1 MRSGHLAGRRQS
13 GSGPNLPDFK
23 LARACLSSPHGQFR
37 YRLRPLS
44 SFGTWMM
51 SGKMTPEIRYALFET
66 LVGPCGI
73 AWGEAGLVAVQLPE
87 GDPATTEQRLR
98 DKGVHGA
105 EAPSGEIADCI
116 AGLQAYFEGET
127 VDFGGLLLDWRR
139 VSRSDRAIYELLRE
153 VPFGTMVT
161 YGDLA
166 NRAGMPGGAQ
176 AIGAA
181 MSRNP
186 WPIVVP
192 CHRVVAAS
200 GRLGGFSAFGGAML
214 KRKLLAMEGASFAEE
229 APVLPGL
236 FGNPRIGS

>member
-1 MRSGHLAGRRQS
+1 
-13 GSGPNLPDFK
+13 
-23 LARACLSSPHGQFR
+23 
-37 YRLRPLS
+37 
-44 SFGTWMM
+44 M
-51 SGKMTPEIRYALFET
+51 SGKMKPEIRYALFET
-66 LVGPCGI
+66 RVGPCGI

-87 GDPATTEQRLR
+87 RDSATTEQRLR

-105 EAPSGEIADCI
+105 EAPSAEIADCI
-116 AGLQAYFEGET
+116 AGLQAYFEGEA
-127 VDFGGLLLDWRR
+127 VEFGGLPLDWRR
-139 VSRSDRAIYELLRE
+139 VGSSDRAIYELLRQ

-176 AIGAA
+176 AIGEA

-186 WPIVVP
+186 WPILVP

-214 KRKLLAMEGASFAEE
+214 KRKLLAMEGASFAGE

-236 FGNPRIGS
+236 FGNPV